1 MIKKSKLLDP
11 ASTGKLSEREK
22 HIVSDAQNAGKSFG
36 STDATAG
43 DEDLES
49 THNTG
54 GVIEQTVDSK
64 AVAKFGR
71 PGDESDI
78 SGRPAVSSKTAGVE
92 RGK

>member
-1 MIKKSKLLDP
+1 MIKKGELLDP
-11 ASTGKLSEREK
+11 ALTGKLSEREK
-22 HIVSDAQNAGKSFG
+22 QVVSDAQNAGKSFG
-36 STDATAG
+36 STDVTAG
-43 DEDLES
+43 DEDLEAP
-49 THNTG
+49 HNTG

-78 SGRPAVSSKTAGVE
+78 SGRLAASSKIAGAE